1 MARSCW
7 TSRRSNTSSSSS
19 SIDSIQEDSSC
30 SADATESQTMGSTE
44 ADSREREVHP
54 FKVAPGARSN
64 EIHTS
69 KYRWYTF
76 LPYNLYD
83 QFHNLAN
90 IYFLIIAMLQ
100 TIPSV
105 SITSGRPL
113 LLAPLGFVLSIAAVR
128 DLVEDQK
135 RKSADRAENERPACR
150 LDALQRQVSS
160 RWCDVRPGHVLR
172 LRRGDPVPAD
182 ALLLSSSE
190 PSGSC
195 AVETSNLDG
204 ETSHKQKVP
213 VRPEG
218 FDPQEAE
225 RAWAIR
231 FEAPSA
237 DLYQFRGQL
246 HVAGAHRP
254 VGLSAGNLL
263 LRGSSMQ
270 DAEWADC
277 LVCYAGHDARIM
289 KNSQSARFKTS
300 QLDKAMNR
308 VIRITFLI
316 QMVLC
321 LIGGFS
327 AATWEARDSAEA
339 QYLMLGNAV
348 GIRMQSLGIFGFLGS
363 LLTKGATWLLQ
374 LNNMVPISLVVMMTT
389 VKYLQGKLVE
399 MDEVLVDSRLKR
411 HAEVH
416 TSQVLE
422 SLGMVTH
429 IFSDKTGTLTCNE
442 MVYKACSVA
451 GRIFGLDAPEG
462 RAAAEAPRGAH
473 ADFAAGGQELLSA
486 MGSQDPQQMAAI
498 ASFVLCH
505 ALCHTVSVHGAEY
518 VGPSPD
524 ELALVWA
531 ASEVGLHFRGR
542 SRQLAELEA
551 ENDERLLGALAV
563 ALGGPL
569 PPPEKPDAP
578 RSLRLEVLDICEFD
592 SDRKRMS
599 VIVRYPDGRAVLL
612 LKGADSAV
620 LPSVSAASGSREVHQ
635 HLHQFASRG
644 LRTLCVASR
653 DLPEEEYRAWALRYR
668 AALASLG
675 EDRAAQAQELAEEL
689 ETAAGLGLLGITAI
703 EDRLQDGVPETLE
716 KLQRAGIVVWVLTG
730 DKMETAI
737 SIGRSCRLLHRGI
750 ENVELAGGGP
760 QRGALEGVRA
770 RPPPAQGRAVTIDG
784 ECLARVLADGDLR
797 RLFHEVASGCKT
809 VICCR
814 VSPKQKA
821 DVVQMVQ
828 SLDTFSPVTL
838 AIGDGA
844 NDVSMITAASVGVG
858 LSGKEGAQ
866 AARSADFAI
875 GQFRFLQRLLLV
887 HGCESYRRN
896 SVVVLYN
903 FYKNFVLV
911 MPSFLFGF
919 AMAFSGQPFYEQI
932 MYQLY
937 NVFFTFWPVVLYAIL
952 DRPALDLASLE
963 EDPTTYAP
971 GRRQL
976 YFNPKVFSFW
986 MAAALLQGFL
996 LTVGAFFGYADG
1008 DKPTSEVPTLDDM
1021 WLTGTVV
1028 FYWVVLGVN
1037 LTLIR
1042 RLRAVIPLVVFV
1054 TVVCV
1059 LSFPAS
1065 VMMLDL
1071 SGSVFLHGMF
1081 NIMFGPMCIR
1091 FVLASAL
1098 IMVTFMLVGEP
1109 LILISE
1115 SRAYSAALAEP
1126 DQEPLLP
1133 DGE

>member
-1 MARSCW
+1 VRSF
-7 TSRRSNTSSSSS
+7 
-19 SIDSIQEDSSC
+19 E
-30 SADATESQTMGSTE
+30 
-44 ADSREREVHP
+44 
-54 FKVAPGARSN
+54 VAPNAPSN

-76 LPYNLYD
+76 LPLNMYE

-90 IYFLIIAMLQ
+90 IYFFFVAMLQ
-100 TIPSV
+100 TVPSI

-113 LLAPLGFVLSIAAVR
+113 ILAPLAFVLSVAAVR
-128 DLVEDQK
+128 DLVEDEN
-135 RKSADRAENERPACR
+135 RKAADRAENDRRAC
-150 LDALQRQVSS
+150 LVDAMQRTEPL

-182 ALLLSSSE
+182 ALLLGSSE
-190 PSGSC
+190 PSKSC

-204 ETSHKQKVP
+204 ETNHKQKVP
-213 VRPEG
+213 VLPGGLDLQDAGQSRVL
-218 FDPQEAE
+218 
-225 RAWAIR
+225 
-231 FEAPSA
+231 FEEPSA
-237 DLYQFRGQL
+237 DLYQFRGAL
-246 HVAGAHRP
+246 HMAGADRP
-254 VGLSAGNLL
+254 VGLSASNLL

-277 LVCYAGHDARIM
+277 LVCYAGHETRIM
-289 KNSQSARFKTS
+289 KNSQGARFKAS
-300 QLDKAMNR
+300 QLDKEMN
-308 VIRITFLI
+308 VIIQLI
-316 QMVLC
+316 FAVQLILC
-321 LIGGFS
+321 GIGGF
-327 AATWEARDSAEA
+327 AFVTWEAWYYPQAW
-339 QYLMLGNAV
+339 YLMPEDA
-348 GIRMQSLGIFGFLGS
+348 RESQWSFMTSMQL
-363 LLTKGATWLLQ
+363 KAATWLLQ

-524 ELALVWA
+524 ELALVCA

-620 LPSVSAASGSREVHQ
+620 LPFVSAASGSREVHQ

-737 SIGRSCRLLHRGI
+737 SIGRSCRLLPQGV
-750 ENVELAGGGP
+750 ENVELVGDGP
-760 QRGALEGVRA
+760 GVRSKLLSVSTSS
-770 RPPPAQGRAVTIDG
+770 PPFEGRAVTITGDA
-784 ECLARVLADGDLR
+784 LAKVLADEGLR
-797 RLFHEVASGCKT
+797 QLFHDVASRSQT

-828 SLDTFSPVTL
+828 SLDTSSPVTL

-844 NDVSMITAASVGVG
+844 NDVSMITAANVGVG
-858 LSGKEGAQ
+858 LSGNEGSQ
-866 AARSADFAI
+866 AARSADFAL

-887 HGCESYRRN
+887 HGRESYRRN
-896 SVVVLYN
+896 AVVVCYN
-903 FYKNFVLV
+903 FYKNSVLV
-911 MPSFLFGF
+911 LPSFFYGFG
-919 AMAFSGQPFYEQI
+919 MAFSGQPFYEQ
-932 MYQLY
+932 MLYQLY
-937 NVFFTFWPVVLYAIL
+937 NVFFTFWPVVLYAVL
-952 DRPALDLASLE
+952 DRPASGLASLQ
-963 EDPTTYAP
+963 EDPSSYAA

-976 YFNPKVFSFW
+976 YFNSTVFLFW
-986 MAAALLQGFL
+986 MAAALLQGCL
-996 LTVGAFFGYADG
+996 LIIAALFGFSDG
-1008 DKPTSEVPTLDDM
+1008 GKPTNEVPMLDSM
-1021 WLTGTVV
+1021 WLTGTAV
-1028 FYWVVLGVN
+1028 FFWVVLGVN
-1037 LTLIR
+1037 LTLLR
-1042 RLRAVIPLVVFV
+1042 RLKVVMPLTVAVTIA
-1054 TVVCV
+1054 CV
-1059 LSFPAS
+1059 LSFPAC
-1065 VMMLDL
+1065 VMLLDFA
-1071 SGSVFLHGMF
+1071 GSAHLRGAFSLL
-1081 NIMFGPMCIR
+1081 FGHMNSR

-1098 IMVTFMLVGEP
+1098 VMVTFLMTGEP
-1109 LILISE
+1109 LIMMSE
-1115 SRAYSAALAEP
+1115 PPAPPALA
-1126 DQEPLLP
+1126 QEPRVPLKEPLP
-1133 DGE
+1133 PSGRCLGP

>member
-1 MARSCW
+1 
-7 TSRRSNTSSSSS
+7 
-19 SIDSIQEDSSC
+19 
-30 SADATESQTMGSTE
+30 
-44 ADSREREVHP
+44 VHP

-524 ELALVWA
+524 ELALVCA

-620 LPSVSAASGSREVHQ
+620 LPFVSAASGSREVHQ

-737 SIGRSCRLLHRGI
+737 SIGRSCRLLPQGV
-750 ENVELAGGGP
+750 ENVELVGDGP
-760 QRGALEGVRA
+760 GVRSKLLSVSTSS
-770 RPPPAQGRAVTIDG
+770 PPFEGRAVTITGDA
-784 ECLARVLADGDLR
+784 LAKVLADEGLR
-797 RLFHEVASGCKT
+797 QLFHDVASRSQT

-828 SLDTFSPVTL
+828 SLDTSSPVTL

-844 NDVSMITAASVGVG
+844 NDVSMITAANVGVG
-858 LSGKEGAQ
+858 LSGNEGSQ
-866 AARSADFAI
+866 AARSADFAL

-887 HGCESYRRN
+887 HGRESYRRN
-896 SVVVLYN
+896 AVVVCYN
-903 FYKNFVLV
+903 FYKNSVLV
-911 MPSFLFGF
+911 LPSFFYGFG
-919 AMAFSGQPFYEQI
+919 MAFSGQPFYEQ
-932 MYQLY
+932 MLYQLY
-937 NVFFTFWPVVLYAIL
+937 NVFFTFWPVVLYAVL
-952 DRPALDLASLE
+952 DRPASGLASLQ
-963 EDPTTYAP
+963 EDPSSYAA

-976 YFNPKVFSFW
+976 YFNSTVFLFW
-986 MAAALLQGFL
+986 MAAALLQGCL
-996 LTVGAFFGYADG
+996 LIIAALFGFSDG
-1008 DKPTSEVPTLDDM
+1008 GKPTNEVPMLDSM
-1021 WLTGTVV
+1021 WLTGTAV
-1028 FYWVVLGVN
+1028 FFWVVLGVN
-1037 LTLIR
+1037 LTLLR
-1042 RLRAVIPLVVFV
+1042 RLKVVMPLTVAVTIA
-1054 TVVCV
+1054 CV
-1059 LSFPAS
+1059 LSFPAC
-1065 VMMLDL
+1065 VMLLDFA
-1071 SGSVFLHGMF
+1071 GSAHLRGAFSLL
-1081 NIMFGPMCIR
+1081 FGHMNSR

-1098 IMVTFMLVGEP
+1098 VMVTFLMTGEP
-1109 LILISE
+1109 LIMMSE
-1115 SRAYSAALAEP
+1115 PPAPPALA
-1126 DQEPLLP
+1126 QEPRVPLKEPLP
-1133 DGE
+1133 PSGRCLGP